1 MAKRNLHIDANT
13 IRKILREYYGIIG
26 TGDDMFTKDEEAV
39 ICMKHIMRR
48 LPAYERNI
56 IILYAETGSLR
67 ETARMLGCSHQTI
80 AKEIRRIR
88 EKIKGMR

>member
-1 MAKRNLHIDANT
+1 MAKRILHIDVARVRT
-13 IRKILREYYGIIG
+13 VLREYCGMIG
-26 TGDDMFTKDEEAV
+26 DEDDMFAKDGEDVLQA
-39 ICMKHIMRR
+39 KRIMRR
-48 LPAYERNI
+48 LPPAERNI
-56 IILYAETGSLR
+56 MIIYAETGSLR